1 MTVELLSAPLR
12 GTISAFKD
20 SSREREGL
28 RKRFELTEGE
38 QKLTCRFILV
48 GHLSGQ
54 FLHGDVIERTHDDD
68 GPLEISCRR
77 ARLRVMRGLFMLRR
91 SRGSETNLL

>member
-20 SSREREGL
+20 SWREWERL
-28 RKRFELTEGE
+28 RRRVELIEAE
-38 QKLTCRFILV
+38 QKLTCRFVLV

-77 ARLRVMRGLFMLRR
+77 ARLRVMGGLFVLQR
-91 SRGSETNLL
+91 SRGSETHLL

>member
-20 SSREREGL
+20 SRREGGGV
-28 RKRFELTEGE
+28 RKPFELIEGE
-38 QKLTCRFILV
+38 QKLTCRFIVV
-48 GHLSGQ
+48 GQLSGQ
-54 FLHGDVIERTHDDD
+54 FLHGDVVEGTHDDD

-77 ARLRVMRGLFMLRR
+77 ARLRVRRGLFVF
-91 SRGSETNLL
+91 SRDH